1 MNEYD
6 ITNYSERPAPK
17 IAAEKTGKR
26 VRKTRTPEQRA
37 ARNERDK
44 ALRARKKSGQVV
56 PMTGTDAEF

>member
-1 MNEYD
+1 MVEYD
-6 ITNYSERPAPK
+6 VTNYSERPAVK
-17 IAAEKTGKR
+17 ADEKR

-44 ALRARKKSGQVV
+44 ALRARKKSGRVV